1 MFVRSIHALV
11 CATLLG
17 GCAIASTGKILKGS
31 ASVES
36 AERAEAEKYAL
47 YELTRAREYLHKA
60 REEWGY
66 SDYEAAEKFA
76 DQAKEWAVK
85 ALDKARDRDQPRPT
99 APTAPPQT
107 QAAPAEP
114 VPVVVPVVVPVPET
128 NTQPPPSAQPQG
140 N

>member
-11 CATLLG
+11 CAGLLG
-17 GCAIASTGKILKGS
+17 GCAIASTGKILKGA

-36 AERAEAEKYAL
+36 AERAEAEKYAI
-47 YELTRAREYLHKA
+47 YEITRAREYLHKA

-66 SDYEAAEKFA
+66 SDFEAAEKFA
-76 DQAKEWAVK
+76 IQAQEWA
-85 ALDKARDRDQPRPT
+85 DKARDKARDHDQPRPT
-99 APTAPPQT
+99 PPPAAPAAPPQT

-114 VPVVVPVVVPVPET
+114 VPVVVPVTDP
-128 NTQPPPSAQPQG
+128 NSQPPPTAPAQG